1 MSGIVALVI
10 ALTQVQSD
18 QFAFRSG
25 FRNNLHHF
33 LYVLGRDRNGTP
45 DRTREA
51 VITRTLAAASNNADL
66 ATLSGTAGASC
77 R

>member
-1 MSGIVALVI
+1 VILALVI

-25 FRNNLHHF
+25 FWNNLHHF

-51 VITRTLAAASNNADL
+51 VASDNADL